1 MSRFDNS
8 AFEFSDFHTRESISD
23 LDYRE
28 IGFKDWR
35 WMQLNCIVSIAR
47 LCY

>member
-8 AFEFSDFHTRESISD
+8 AVEFSDFHTRVIISD

-28 IGFKDWR
+28 IGYKDGIWL
-35 WMQLNCIVSIAR
+35 QLNIIVPNGR